1 MKNNLISVLIT
12 NYNKSKFLYKSL
24 SSLYSQNYQNYEIIL
39 YDDCSSDNSVQIINS
54 FKKVNLIR
62 NKKRKEYSPALNQIN
77 GLKRAYFKS
86 KGNIICLMDSDDY
99 FKREKL
105 KKVNEYF
112 RLHKEKKVLYNLPIV
127 SLKNNFKMIEKKR
140 NPNIWPIIFPT
151 SCISVKR
158 KYFKLFLKNIEINS
172 YKNLEIDAR
181 INIFF
186 NFYLNEYNVINK
198 RLTHYNFDDFGIT
211 SNIPKYSRKW
221 WFRRSEAFD
230 YLKLVLS
237 KKKKKFKLNF
247 DCIITNFVAK
257 FLNYLL

>member
-12 NYNKSKFLYKSL
+12 NYNKSKFLRKSL
-24 SSLYSQNYQNYEIIL
+24 SSVNSQDYKRYEIIL
-39 YDDCSSDNSVQIINS
+39 YDDCSSDNSIKIINN
-54 FKKVNLIR
+54 FKKINLIK

-77 GLKRAYFKS
+77 GLKKAYLKS

-105 KKVNEYF
+105 KSINEYF
-112 RLHKEKKVLYNLPIV
+112 ELHKEKKILYNLPIV
-127 SLKNNFKMIEKKR
+127 SLNNNFRTIEKKR
-140 NPNIWPIIFPT
+140 NPNIWPKIFPT

-158 KYFKLFLKNIEINS
+158 KYFRIFLKNIEYNK

-186 NFYLNEYNVINK
+186 NFYLNDYNIIYK
-198 RLTHYNFDDFGIT
+198 KLTNYNFDDSGIT

-230 YLKLVLS
+230 YLKLVLN
-237 KKKKKFKLNF
+237 KKNKIFKLNF
-247 DCIITNFVAK
+247 DYVVTNFITK
-257 FLNYLL
+257 FLKYLK